1 MTRSAPRR
9 ARGVVRS
16 TAVLAAL
23 ATASLGAAV
32 AAPAAQAADA
42 PTADPTDTLVVHA
55 DQPFRDVTHVASGS
69 LYGLADA
76 TKPSLDLARP
86 IEPSEFVMKPS
97 GGTQQATGDILVTAA
112 QSEALGAKV
121 VDRLSDY
128 YPGWPYQF
136 SWDTWDDVVTNEL
149 AKVNPTTVPNLA
161 AYAPWNESDG
171 TWNTSKNGSFEDFWT
186 HTYRLIRS
194 IDPTTPIQG
203 PSFSDNISDM
213 DNFFKNAVA
222 TDTVPDI
229 LAWHELIRSSKIQ
242 GDVDTVVALEK
253 KYGIGPLPIDI
264 EEYAAPAEVGIPGS
278 LVGYVAKF
286 ERLGIRN
293 AELPFWNQS
302 GTLGDLLTGQGGSP
316 NGAYWL
322 YTWYADMSGK
332 MVTTT
337 PPANGAALFD
347 GTAAVTDDQK
357 EVDVVAGGNSGPTTI
372 QVSGLDKTSVGS
384 SVDVKLEYTP
394 TYGRTVPVSGPVTI
408 STTRYTVGDDG
419 TVSVPVV
426 MNPAYGYHVVVKPAS
441 AEASTDLAGTY
452 RVTNGNS
459 GLALAA
465 SGDTAG
471 SSVAQAAAKSG
482 AAQRW
487 TFIDEGRGLYKV
499 VDGDGLVLGVKNAS
513 TSNGAAAV
521 VGSDEDTA
529 NQLWQPIPDGKG
541 GYRLANSTTGLVL
554 AVSSMSKDA
563 GAPVL
568 QWADGS
574 VTSGCTVDGP
584 RVVGKVGKALSFC
597 NTASYVTLPT
607 GALSSLTGDYTVSVW
622 VNPASNASWSRVF
635 DIGSSSSA
643 SMFLTLNNGSV
654 LRYAITAGNGAGGEQ
669 RIDGT
674 GLLPLNQWSLLT
686 VTLSGTTGTLY
697 VNGKAVGTNTAMTN
711 HPSGFGQSTRNYI
724 GKSQYSSDAP
734 LNATVDDFNVYSRA
748 LSADEVAALATGA
761 AGQGD
766 VVHYA
771 FDETGGTKA
780 VDSSGTGRDGTVVSA
795 NASTSTTATDA
806 ATADHFWT
814 LARYP
819 DVDHVS
825 VADGDTVSG
834 QVTFTVDLGGDAAD
848 VSYTYVEL
856 NKGSSHVWVT
866 DNTKAAGS
874 HNSGLHPNL
883 VVDTTALANGPY
895 GLKIDAVGKNGLTT
909 EKTVS
914 FTINNP
920 PELSFATPTE
930 GATVSGTVPVTVH
943 LSGQGLKAY
952 NLRVDSAG
960 LSYAYEPAAGDQ
972 TFQWDTTAL
981 SNGTHT
987 LLATATDTA
996 GNKTTITEKV
1006 VVQNLPGWV
1015 ATAKYTT
1022 GDQVAYGGSTWTA
1035 SWWTQNQKPGDVN
1048 GPWQEIAT
1056 TADGTAAWTASRIF
1070 QSGDKA
1076 VYQGVTY
1083 QAQWWTRN
1091 QKPGDANGP
1100 WKKLG

>member
-1 MTRSAPRR
+1 MSSTMIHRR
-9 ARGVVRS
+9 RVAA
-16 TAVLAAL
+16 TAALAAL
-23 ATASLGAAV
+23 ATSALGAVAAVPAAV
-32 AAPAAQAADA
+32 AAEVSPAGSEA
-42 PTADPTDTLVVHA
+42 DTLVVHA

-76 TKPSLDLARP
+76 TKPSLDLAGP
-86 IEPSEFVMKPS
+86 IKPSEFVMKPS

-112 QSEALGAKV
+112 RSAALGAKV

-128 YPGWPYQF
+128 YPGWPYRF

-161 AYAPWNESDG
+161 AYAPWNESDN
-171 TWNTSKNGSFEDFWT
+171 TWNATANGSFEDFWT

-213 DNFFKNAVA
+213 DNFLKNAVA
-222 TDTVPDI
+222 TDTVPDV

-242 GDVDTVVALEK
+242 GDVETVLALEK

-302 GTLGDLLTGQGGSP
+302 GTLGDLLTGQGGTP

-347 GTAAVTDDQK
+347 GAAAVTDDKK

-408 STTRYTVGDDG
+408 STTRYTVGEDG
-419 TVSVPVV
+419 TIAVPVV
-426 MNPAYGYHVVVKPAS
+426 MNPAYGYHVVVTPAS
-441 AEASTDLAGTY
+441 GTAPTDLAGTY

-465 SGDTAG
+465 SGDAAG
-471 SSVAQAAAKSG
+471 SSVTQAAAKSG

-487 TFIDEGRGLYKV
+487 TFVDEGRGLYTV

-521 VGSDEDTA
+521 VGADDDTA

-541 GYRLANSTTGLVL
+541 GYRLANATTGLVL

-574 VTSGCTVDGP
+574 VTSGCTADGP
-584 RVVGKVGKALSFC
+584 RVAGKVGKALSFC

-607 GALSSLTGDYTVSVW
+607 GALSSLTGDYTVSAW

-697 VNGKAVGTNTAMTN
+697 VNGKVVGTNTAMTN
-711 HPSGFGQSTRNYI
+711 HPAAFGQSTRNYI

-748 LSADEVAALATGA
+748 LSADEVAALATGT

-771 FDETGGTKA
+771 FDETGGTKV
-780 VDSSGTGRDGTVVSA
+780 VDSSGAGRDGTVVSA
-795 NASTSTTATDA
+795 NASTTTTATDA

-834 QVTFTVDLGGDAAD
+834 TTTFTVDLGGAAAD
-848 VSYTYVEL
+848 ISYTYVEL
-856 NKGSSHVWVT
+856 NKGASRVWVT

-883 VVDTTALANGPY
+883 VVDTTALANGAY

-914 FTINNP
+914 FTIDNP
-920 PELSFATPTE
+920 PA
-930 GATVSGTVPVTVH
+930 
-943 LSGQGLKAY
+943 
-952 NLRVDSAG
+952 
-960 LSYAYEPAAGDQ
+960 
-972 TFQWDTTAL
+972 
-981 SNGTHT
+981 
-987 LLATATDTA
+987 
-996 GNKTTITEKV
+996 
-1006 VVQNLPGWV
+1006 WV
-1015 ATAKYTT
+1015 ATATYTT
-1022 GDQVAYGGSTWTA
+1022 GDQVSYDGSTWTA
-1035 SWWTQNQKPGDVN
+1035 SWWTRNQKPGDVN
-1048 GPWQEIAT
+1048 GPWQEIVT
-1056 TADGTAAWTASRIF
+1056 TSDGAAVWTASRIF
-1070 QSGDKA
+1070 DAGDEA
-1076 VYQGVTY
+1076 VYDGVTY
-1083 QAQWWTRN
+1083 VAQWWTRD
-1091 QKPGDANGP
+1091 QKPGEANGP